1 MEIFKKRSFL
11 IFLGVLLFLTVLL
24 YFLLDPNGQIFF
36 PKCPIYQ
43 HLGIYCS
50 GCGSQRAIHDLL
62 HFRIGDAVS
71 HNLLLLPALFL
82 ILFEF
87 GMRLLNPE
95 KKSIFYYRKT
105 PFIILIVLILF
116 TVLRNIKIYP
126 FEYLA
131 P

>member
-1 MEIFKKRSFL
+1 MEIFKNKTFTIL
-11 IFLGVLLFLTVLL
+11 IGVLIVLTVLL
-24 YFLLDPNGQIFF
+24 YFWANPNGQLFF

-62 HFRIGDAVS
+62 HFRFNDAIS
-71 HNLLLLPALFL
+71 HNLLLIPALLL
-82 ILFEF
+82 ILIEF
-87 GMRLLNPE
+87 GMRFLYPE

-105 PFIILIVLILF
+105 PLIVLAILILF
-116 TVLRNIKIYP
+116 TILRNIRSAP
-126 FEYLA
+126 FEFLA